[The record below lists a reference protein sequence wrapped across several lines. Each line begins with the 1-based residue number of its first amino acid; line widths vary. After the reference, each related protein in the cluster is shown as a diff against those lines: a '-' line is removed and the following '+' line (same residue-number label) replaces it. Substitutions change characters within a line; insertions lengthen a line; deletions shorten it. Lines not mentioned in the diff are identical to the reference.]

1 MSELM
6 PLHDE
11 ELFFQIVQQTPDII
25 EAMDMCRRSVHA
37 IRRKMVEALAN
48 NDNVVMQNCSRVVE
62 RLRNEITYL
71 GQIYDRTHYRR
82 AIFVLFGPEVQEQV
96 ELWLVQ
102 NERYQERQEIAR
114 SASRN
119 SQIPLTRPE
128 DLP

>member
-1 MSELM
+1 M

-11 ELFFQIVQQTPDII
+11 ELFFQIVQTTPDII

-48 NDNVVMQNCSRVVE
+48 KDTLVLQNCSRVVE

-82 AIFVLFGPEVQEQV
+82 AVFILFGPEAQAQI

-114 SASRN
+114 SAGRN
-119 SQIPLTRPE
+119 NQIPITKPGE
-128 DLP
+128 LP